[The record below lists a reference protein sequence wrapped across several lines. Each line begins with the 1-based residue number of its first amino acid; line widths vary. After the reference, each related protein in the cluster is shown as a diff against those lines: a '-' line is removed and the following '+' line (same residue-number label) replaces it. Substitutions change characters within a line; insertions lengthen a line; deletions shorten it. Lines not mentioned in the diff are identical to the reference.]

1 MPKCL
6 LQFFIFLIISCII
19 FEYGLCVR
27 TDADEG
33 IRHYYVR
40 YDVKSSGHKI
50 VDSKLTMVPAEN
62 EFRAEN
68 FSPVPVK
75 GAISAVPGNS
85 PETSMDRL
93 TLLAKRDAL
102 KRLLRQKG
110 LKSVTSKDTDTVI
123 SYEGAVK
130 TPVKL
135 VTREYN
141 KETGQFEANFQ
152 VVFSPTAFP
161 DRWDELE
168 FKNRM
173 KQLFSDFFQL
183 FTQ

>member
-1 MPKCL
+1 MPVFYKISFFPKLIFVLICL
-6 LQFFIFLIISCII
+6 FLFQTSILQAQQ
-19 FEYGLCVR
+19 E
-27 TDADEG
+27 

-40 YDVKSSGHKI
+40 YDIKSSGHKL

-75 GAISAVPGNS
+75 GAISSAPDI
-85 PETSMDRL
+85 SMDRL

-102 KRLLRQKG
+102 KRLLREKG
-110 LKSVTSKDTDTVI
+110 LKSVTSRDTDTVV
-123 SYEGAVK
+123 SYEGAIK

-135 VTREYN
+135 VTRQYY
-141 KETGQFEANFQ
+141 KESGRFEASFQ

-168 FKNRM
+168 FKDRVR
-173 KQLFSDFFQL
+173 QLFSEFLMFF
-183 FTQ
+183 TN

>member
-1 MPKCL
+1 MLICCL
-6 LQFFIFLIISCII
+6 VAQPCLMQAN
-19 FEYGLCVR
+19 E
-27 TDADEG
+27 E

-40 YDVKSSGHKI
+40 YDIKSSGNRL
-50 VDSKLTMVPAEN
+50 VDSNLTMVPAEN

-68 FSPVPVK
+68 FSPVAAK
-75 GAISAVPGNS
+75 GVISAVPGSS
-85 PETSMDRL
+85 PETTVDRL

-102 KRLLRQKG
+102 KRLLRDKG
-110 LKSVTSKDTDTVI
+110 LKSVTSRDSDTVV

-135 VTREYN
+135 VTRQYN
-141 KETGQFEANFQ
+141 KETGRFEASFQ

-168 FKNRM
+168 FKDRV
-173 KQLFSDFFQL
+173 KQLFSDFLIF
-183 FTQ
+183 FTN